1 MCGLVRTA
9 QAAMPALRSDS
20 ALIAF
25 RRKLEACNYDL
36 RAWRQ
41 QQVRR
46 ARPHACAMPV
56 PRMSLHASRADVLH
70 AARQHFMRGVMHWH
84 AWRAFA

>member
-1 MCGLVRTA
+1 MKIVFFMYDA
-9 QAAMPALRSDS
+9 QASMPALRSDS

-41 QQVRR
+41 QQVRGR
-46 ARPHACAMPV
+46 APN
-56 PRMSLHASRADVLH
+56 RALL
-70 AARQHFMRGVMHWH
+70 
-84 AWRAFA
+84 